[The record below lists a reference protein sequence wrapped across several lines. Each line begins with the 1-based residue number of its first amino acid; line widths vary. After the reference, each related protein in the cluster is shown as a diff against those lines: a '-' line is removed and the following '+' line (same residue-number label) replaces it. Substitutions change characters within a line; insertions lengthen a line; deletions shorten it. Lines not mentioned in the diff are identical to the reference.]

1 MGFTTI
7 PAAYL
12 LVGLGLG
19 YRFVYIR
26 SCVYIYI
33 TMMTSYKYI
42 VFIYKLHYMNMH
54 I

>member
-19 YRFVYIR
+19 YR
-26 SCVYIYI
+26 CVTLYTCAYIYI
-33 TMMTSYKYI
+33 YNI
-42 VFIYKLHYMNMH
+42 
-54 I
+54 